1 MGCPLTR
8 HRSRRGPA
16 REPGPTDSLWGAPS
30 PGESRWPGGIA
41 VGIIIALQMVLP
53 EPLSFGPRI
62 VLPIIE
68 LVLLITLVAANPNRF
83 DEESRDLRIVSI
95 GLIVVISAAN
105 AAALGLLIGQLVR
118 SSSPL
123 AGSTL
128 MYSAVAIWAT
138 NIVTFG
144 IWYWEI
150 DRGGPIRRCMAD
162 HPRPDFIFPQM
173 ENPGV
178 TDSPWSPVFFDYLY
192 VSLTNS
198 TAFSPTDTLPLTHRA
213 KLLMSLQGVAS
224 LATIAI
230 LAARGVNIL
239 NGSK

>member
-1 MGCPLTR
+1 MGCTLTR
-8 HRSRRGPA
+8 RRSSRGPA
-16 REPGPTDSLWGAPS
+16 HEPDPTASLWGAPS

-41 VGIIIALQMVLP
+41 VAVVIALQLLLP

-62 VLPIIE
+62 VLPIVE
-68 LVLLITLVAANPNRF
+68 LVLLITLVVANPNRF
-83 DEESRDLRIVSI
+83 DEESREIRKVSV
-95 GLIVVISAAN
+95 GLVVVISAAN
-105 AAALGLLIGQLVR
+105 AAALGLLIGQLVQ
-118 SSSPL
+118 STSTL
-123 AGSTL
+123 TGSTL

-178 TDSPWSPVFFDYLY
+178 TDRPWSPVFFDYLY

-230 LAARGVNIL
+230 LTARGVNIL
-239 NGSK
+239 SGSK